1 MKVRSGSCC
10 GSNSENREK
19 ARDKKEDKKVIFYVF
34 LHISLKLL
42 G

>member
-10 GSNSENREK
+10 GSNSREK
-19 ARDKKEDKKVIFYVF
+19 ARDKKEDKTVIFYVF